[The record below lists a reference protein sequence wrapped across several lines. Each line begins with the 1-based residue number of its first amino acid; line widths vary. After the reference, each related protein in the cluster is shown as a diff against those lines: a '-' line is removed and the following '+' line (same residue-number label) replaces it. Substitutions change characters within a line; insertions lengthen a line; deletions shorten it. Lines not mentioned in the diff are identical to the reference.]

1 MSPPWVCIQCNYR
14 YAFLTQRKRG
24 WLMLHLFC
32 VVTQQSYE
40 MPWSSSH
47 PILSSFQPVL
57 PSSQENIHVRRLCS
71 LLGCF
76 VLQRKIQ
83 GFSNHARKRWLP
95 AYQFGYMLTLYSKLF
110 NRILFFFFLW
120 LFIVK
125 QWSNAGSRRLDI
137 RVSSFFYPSV
147 AGLCKTFPTSA
158 SLVLSAHQY
167 LAPASFIW
175 FCRINI
181 SKRLKKPT
189 SL

>member
-1 MSPPWVCIQCNYR
+1 
-14 YAFLTQRKRG
+14 
-24 WLMLHLFC
+24 MLHLFC

-110 NRILFFFFLW
+110 NRILFFFF
-120 LFIVK
+120 FVTVYCETVK
-125 QWSNAGSRRLDI
+125 QCWKQETRYPCFLLLLPLCGWTVQNISNFCISRLICSSIPGSCI
-137 RVSSFFYPSV
+137 FH
-147 AGLCKTFPTSA
+147 
-158 SLVLSAHQY
+158 LVL
-167 LAPASFIW
+167 
-175 FCRINI
+175 
-181 SKRLKKPT
+181 
-189 SL
+189 